1 VLTTLHTNSAVSA
14 MTRLVDM
21 GVEPFMV
28 ASSLTAVVAQRL
40 VRRPCQGCL
49 VPDDPD
55 PALLES
61 LGVDAGLLAGATP
74 RRGEGCT
81 ECGQSGYRGR
91 TGIYEVLLVDQ
102 HLRRVLGRD
111 PTERAIVGAATGLR
125 TLRDAALAR
134 ALAGETTFEEV
145 ARVSPRD

>member
-1 VLTTLHTNSAVSA
+1 

-28 ASSLTAVVAQRL
+28 ASSLSAVVAQRL
-40 VRRPCQGCL
+40 VRRPCQGCV
-49 VPDDPD
+49 VPDEPG
-55 PALLES
+55 PALLAS
-61 LGVDAGLLAGATP
+61 LGLDPSVVAAANP
-74 RRGEGCT
+74 VRGEGCT

-91 TGIYEVLLVDQ
+91 SGVFEVLLIDQ
-102 HLRRVLGRD
+102 HLRRVLGHD
-111 PTERAIVGAATGLR
+111 PTERAIVAAASGMR
-125 TLRDAALAR
+125 TLRDAATAK

>member
-1 VLTTLHTNSAVSA
+1 
-14 MTRLVDM
+14 M

-28 ASSLTAVVAQRL
+28 ASSLSAVVAQRL

-61 LGVDAGLLAGATP
+61 LGLSPAMVAAAKP
-74 RRGEGCT
+74 VRGEGCT
-81 ECGQSGYRGR
+81 DCGQSGYRGR
-91 TGIYEVLLVDQ
+91 TGVYEVLLVDQ
-102 HLRRVLGRD
+102 HLRRVLGHD
-111 PTERAIVGAATGLR
+111 PTERAIVAAATGMR
-125 TLRDAALAR
+125 TLRDSATAK